1 VFLPFPQCLFCNHVN
16 PTGAKFCNDC
26 GSPLHLKLCSRCEA
40 VNDQAAKSCYKCRT
54 EFPVLSTTSEAPP
67 MASAPDT
74 MAPSAALNDAI
85 SRFEPDEPPKPAP
98 SAAKVTAAAK
108 PSGARKRARA
118 TAGSPAP
125 QLARPVAAIELDKL
139 DLAFDPQRSTFEDPT
154 PSVLVGSVRGHTP
167 ELASAADIQD
177 VPRRCPNN
185 ETARTHESEAEIVTR
200 EPRSLGRDVASLSCA
215 AQRATMMA
223 PLHNLEA
230 TAELRP
236 MSRVALAGLVPTV
249 ALIVIGISAYYVY
262 SHSLQLRDSQGA
274 QAVSAASADVNSG
287 DPPTR
292 PIPKIGV
299 TASSVPSATVGTGSD
314 AAIGAAKTA
323 SLVEPS
329 TAVTTAPVSQGTAA
343 ATGSN
348 GGASQTPSPN
358 PPPPQVSTSD
368 QVTPAQPFAAKAEGV
383 VKEPSVAAA
392 VGGGLRHG
400 TMQAAGNEVTAE
412 HSARNRRMRMSPAAS
427 AARSVQSPLSDGR
440 ANVRPD
446 VPRPGACNE
455 AVAALGL
462 CSLNSTGGSK

>member
-1 VFLPFPQCLFCNHVN
+1 
-16 PTGAKFCNDC
+16 
-26 GSPLHLKLCSRCEA
+26 
-40 VNDQAAKSCYKCRT
+40 
-54 EFPVLSTTSEAPP
+54 

-74 MAPSAALNDAI
+74 MATSAALNDAI

-154 PSVLVGSVRGHTP
+154 PSVLVGSDRGQTP
-167 ELASAADIQD
+167 ELDSAADIQD
-177 VPRRCPNN
+177 VPRRWPNN
-185 ETARTHESEAEIVTR
+185 ETARTHESGAEIVTR
-200 EPRSLGRDVASLSCA
+200 EPRSLGRDVASLSCT
-215 AQRATMMA
+215 AQRATMMV

-329 TAVTTAPVSQGTAA
+329 TAVTTAPVSHGTAA
-343 ATGSN
+343 AGSN

-392 VGGGLRHG
+392 VRGGLRHG
-400 TMQAAGNEVTAE
+400 SMQAAGNEVTAE

-446 VPRPGACNE
+446 VPRPGACTE